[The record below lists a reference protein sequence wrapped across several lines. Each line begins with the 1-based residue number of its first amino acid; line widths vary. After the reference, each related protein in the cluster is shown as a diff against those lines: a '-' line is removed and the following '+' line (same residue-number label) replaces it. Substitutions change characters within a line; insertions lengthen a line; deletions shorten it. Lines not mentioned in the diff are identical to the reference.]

1 MNFNALDKSI
11 ACIIGFY
18 SLFLWFFGVYVTIF
32 NSPDIDMGVFY
43 ERFADPNFLPNDFYT
58 NAISTPNPRF
68 IFGYFIG
75 YLTKIFSCE
84 WYKIYFFIKIFL
96 VIFNPILAH
105 QMIVSFFR
113 NQSRDNL
120 TLIKIISAV
129 MIIYL
134 LGDVYKYSVAFWPA
148 IIFFVSAQT
157 VSFLFGVIAIV
168 ILNNHSFQKKYSWLF
183 NFGILFFIAST
194 FLHPNVGLIFFIF
207 YVIFNYAI
215 NDQIKLKQ
223 NLIYFLVIIVLPYL
237 ILYFS
242 FTSKI
247 SLSAEK
253 FIEIYVLHKLHFP
266 HYLPSKFGSL
276 TRDSWLVVFLK
287 INFVFAI
294 ALLVGIFKKD
304 FQIIKTALL
313 SILIFCGSVILQYIG
328 VELFKIK
335 FIAILGPSRFL
346 ILGYWMAMLCIIL
359 LIVNNIKYLK
369 KHKLIYNSKTKLLFD
384 KISNLNIRKQK
395 HLFLKTFAMFFFF
408 NIVLYSI
415 TLDDPFAEF
424 DKRSFG
430 LFSWIK
436 NNIEKDA
443 IILTDHYS
451 LTIPILAKRSSI
463 SPGFGF
469 TFNEDFFE
477 ELSQRE
483 NLINQ
488 MKSLS
493 KEQLQEFSK
502 KFKFNYVIF
511 FINDQHQLKKEKPV
525 YKNAAFLIY
534 KI

>member
-1 MNFNALDKSI
+1 MNFNVLDKSI
-11 ACIIGFY
+11 VCIIGFY
-18 SLFLWFFGVYVTIF
+18 SLFLLLAGNYVTIF
-32 NSPDIDMGVFY
+32 NSPDIDMVVFY
-43 ERFADPNFLPNDFYT
+43 ERFANPNFLPNDFHT
-58 NAISTPNPRF
+58 NAISTPNPRL

-84 WYKIYFFIKIFL
+84 WYKIYFFIKVFF
-96 VIFNPILAH
+96 VIFNPIFVH

-113 NQSRDNL
+113 NQSKDNL
-120 TLIKIISAV
+120 ILIKLISAV

-134 LGDVYKYSVAFWPA
+134 LGDVYRYSVAFWPA
-148 IIFFVSAQT
+148 MIFFVSAQT
-157 VSFLFGVIAIV
+157 VSFLFGVIAIL

-183 NFGILFFIAST
+183 NFGVLFFIVSI
-194 FLHPNVGLIFFIF
+194 FFHPTVGLIFFIF
-207 YVIFNYAI
+207 YVVFNYAI
-215 NDQIKLKQ
+215 NNQIKLKQ
-223 NLIYFLVIIVLPYL
+223 NLIYFLAIIVLPYL
-237 ILYFS
+237 VLYLS

-253 FIEIYVLHKLHFP
+253 FIEIYVLYKWHFM

-304 FQIIKTALL
+304 WQIIKTSLL

-335 FIAILGPSRFL
+335 FIALLGPSRFL
-346 ILGYWMAMLCIIL
+346 LLGYWMATLCVIL
-359 LIVNNIKYLK
+359 LIVKNTKYLK
-369 KHKLIYNSKTKLLFD
+369 KHKLINNRLTKILFD
-384 KISNLNIRKQK
+384 KISNLNFRKQK
-395 HLFLKTFAMFFFF
+395 YLFSKTFAMFFFV
-408 NIVLYSI
+408 NILFFI
-415 TLDDPFAEF
+415 IALDDPFAKY
-424 DKRSFG
+424 DKGSLG
-430 LFSWIK
+430 MFSWIK
-436 NNIEKDA
+436 NNIEEDA

-451 LTIPILAKRSSI
+451 HTIPILAKRASI
-463 SPGFGF
+463 SAGFI
-469 TFNEDFFE
+469 FNEDFFE

-483 NLINQ
+483 KLINQ

-502 KFKFNYVIF
+502 KFKFNYIIF
-511 FINDQHQLKKEKPV
+511 YNSDNHQLKKEKPV
-525 YKNAAFLIY
+525 YKNEKFVIY